1 MVKIYA
7 VAVSMIMTMCLST
20 VLFGGTLSC
29 MSIWSVAD
37 APTTQLFFGII
48 IITVS
53 ILMYFDVLIP
63 KVDGTI
69 TFYFNIADT
78 RELETVKVEQP
89 NSPQQVTFIVVNLNK
104 QEKSQ

>member
-1 MVKIYA
+1 
-7 VAVSMIMTMCLST
+7 
-20 VLFGGTLSC
+20 
-29 MSIWSVAD
+29 
-37 APTTQLFFGII
+37 
-48 IITVS
+48 
-53 ILMYFDVLIP
+53 MYFDVLIP